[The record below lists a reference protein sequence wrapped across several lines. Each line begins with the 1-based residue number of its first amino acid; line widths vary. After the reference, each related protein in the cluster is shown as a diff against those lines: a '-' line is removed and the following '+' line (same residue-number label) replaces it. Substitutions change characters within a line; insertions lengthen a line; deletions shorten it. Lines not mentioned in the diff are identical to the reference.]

1 MTVAAYDRRGE
12 AHLWLLLEET
22 LVEARYVANAAH
34 AAGATEAAAIAE
46 VEEVRRGFEGVA
58 NALAD
63 VGAVAR
69 PVARHIA
76 SELHVAL
83 TVRGLLGEDSRLAWS
98 DPPPLATTGNPVRQ
112 RGDGWLE
119 STIEQHLDLIVDLP
133 PTHEVGGRVLAN
145 LAPRV
150 RALRAV
156 GSIRSGR
163 RLDDL
168 AATLAVAG
176 YAAPGSAPAKGEVD
190 KGWLSFLEA
199 RPRLLTQSDQPTATR
214 SMDDEL
220 GRVDGCTI
228 TLRSIAWSTDVLQV
242 DVSVPG
248 HLAVRRWLAS
258 AYDDSGQLHLGQPG
272 FRAGTDCV
280 SFGLRPGLRDTV
292 RTLSLRVT
300 YEATRL
306 DEQVIL

>member
-1 MTVAAYDRRGE
+1 VTVAAYDRRGE
-12 AHLWLLLEET
+12 AHLWLLLEEA

-34 AAGATEAAAIAE
+34 AAGASGSAAIAE
-46 VEEVRRGFEGVA
+46 VEEVRRAFEGVA
-58 NALAD
+58 SALAD

-69 PVARHIA
+69 PLARHIV

-83 TVRGLLGEDSRLAWS
+83 TVRGLLGDESRLTWS
-98 DPPPLATTGNPVRQ
+98 DPPPLATTETPVRQ

-133 PTHEVGGRVLAN
+133 PTHDVGGRVLAN

-168 AATLAVAG
+168 AATLAVTG
-176 YAAPGSAPAKGEVD
+176 YAAPGSAPEKGEVD

-199 RPRLLTQSDQPTATR
+199 RPRLLTQADQPTVSRTIG
-214 SMDDEL
+214 SEL
-220 GRVDGCTI
+220 GVVEGAAV
-228 TLRSIAWSTDVLQV
+228 TLRALSWSTDVLQV
-242 DVSVPG
+242 DVAVPP
-248 HLAVRRWLAS
+248 HLSGMRWLAS

-272 FRAGTDCV
+272 FRAGPDGV
-280 SFGLRPGLRDTV
+280 SFGLRPGVRDTV

-300 YEATRL
+300 YGATRL
-306 DEQVIL
+306 DEQVTL